1 MKNRAWLIAVV
12 AAFALVL
19 VGCGEKT
26 QTETREGVTAYLGN
40 GTFNSRHGQVDVV
53 AQLEL
58 YDEGT
63 YMLLFLEPAPLAMMG
78 QEQGVWQEDQG
89 SVYLQP
95 KKMEVGAND
104 SVLDRMSAAN
114 SENREPKT
122 LEGSVGDTLVQR
134 DPKMTLTYEIN

>member
-1 MKNRAWLIAVV
+1 MKYGAVL
-12 AAFALVL
+12 AALVMAFGL
-19 VGCGEKT
+19 IGCGKET
-26 QTETREGVTAYLGN
+26 QTEAREGVTAYLGN
-40 GTFNSRHGQVDVV
+40 GTFNSRHGQMDVV

-78 QEQGVWQEDQG
+78 SEQGVWQEQQG
-89 SVYLQP
+89 AVYLQP
-95 KKMEVGAND
+95 KKMEAGAD
-104 SVLDRMSAAN
+104 ASLFDQMSAAN

-122 LEGSVGDTLVQR
+122 LEGTVGGTLVQR